1 MKLPIDDFLPASQGE
16 RLPPVKTLTP
26 EKKPRPLSKA
36 GPLPKRIERHIQ
48 KQKSFWKP
56 ILWMLGIFFLSSGV
70 VVGLG
75 IGILNQY
82 LDLLPTI
89 PYLENYSPWMPS
101 RMFSGHPEGE
111 LIADFFNDR
120 QNREMAPLFEMPK
133 NLIDA
138 VVTLE
143 DIRFYKHFGIDLR
156 GFIRAAIYDLKTGTR
171 DQGGSTLTMQLAE
184 DLILNKLL
192 PYQLPQTSAKAF
204 IQKIYEILLSL
215 QIEKRYTKNEILE
228 IYLNQAFM
236 GSNIYGVANAAEF
249 YFGKPIS
256 DLNLK
261 ECALFAGMLQA
272 PNAFSPVKHPEK
284 AQKRTELVLRVMKR
298 EGVITE
304 EEYRLAAAEPFN
316 LKTDM
321 ARRPQI
327 AKYPYFSETVHRQL
341 ANRQIQNKEGLPIE
355 IYGQGVDIYTT
366 IDIAMQE
373 AAEAALRRGI
383 IAHEQRRRAIGGR
396 NWGHPTYRAA
406 NSYLTAN
413 VLKAGIEYDAKTV
426 SDYDPNSR
434 SINVELPNV
443 QGGEGPFPIPVDL
456 DSTWLDEFD
465 LLKRGYFIRVA
476 AIEGENGTLEWKL
489 AKDRYVQGS
498 LVAVQPTTGKVLA
511 IAGGFDYNDAENGGQ
526 FIRAIQSVT
535 LQPGSAFKPLLY
547 SCALSAPAP
556 NRQWTIASLLKDEER
571 DFWRGWTPRNFE
583 GQYYGLIP
591 MRFALVHS
599 LNSASVWLLDNF
611 MGSRSDGIKYFQ
623 RFCKNVFDLNIDKP
637 DLSIALGTSGTTP
650 MELTQAYS
658 VLANRGNFVEL
669 HTVERIY
676 QRKDSLSRTSQSNYP
691 ALLYEFKQPYLNVQ
705 RMTPEAAYLTT
716 FMMRGVVD
724 EGTGAPAKDLPFY
737 CVGKTGTTDD
747 CVYAW
752 FAGYTN
758 DLLCVVY
765 LGYDDFGLS
774 LGRKMTGSKVA
785 LPVWMDF
792 MEQTNTIHPEL
803 FGEIPPPDKIVFRTI
818 NQKTGGLVDPD
829 NPDKVNPDFILTPF
843 VEGTEPV
850 NTPSSPIRKRTDP
863 YQSDANKIILSDAF
877 NAGY

>member
-1 MKLPIDDFLPASQGE
+1 MKQPFDDSLPPSLGE

-26 EKKPRPLSKA
+26 EKKSRPLAKPR
-36 GPLPKRIERHIQ
+36 PLPKRVEKHIQ

-56 ILWMLGIFFLSSGV
+56 ILWMLGIFFLTSGV
-70 VVGLG
+70 VVGVG

-101 RMFSGHPEGE
+101 RMFSGQPEGV

-133 NLIDA
+133 NLINA

-156 GFIRAAIYDLKTGTR
+156 GFVRAAVYDLKTGTR

-192 PYQLPQTSAKAF
+192 PYQLPQTGAKAF
-204 IQKIYEILLSL
+204 VQKIYEVLLSL

-228 IYLNQAFM
+228 IYFNQAFL
-236 GSNIYGVANAAEF
+236 GANIYGVANAAEF
-249 YFGKPIS
+249 YFGKHIS
-256 DLNLK
+256 DLDLK

-272 PNAFSPVKHPEK
+272 PNAFSPVRHPDK
-284 AQKRTELVLRVMKR
+284 AQQRTELVLRVMKR

-304 EEYRLAAAEPFN
+304 EEYQQAAAEPFN
-316 LKTDM
+316 LKTEI

-341 ANRQIQNKEGLPIE
+341 MNRQIQNKDGLPIE

-366 IDIAMQE
+366 IDIPLQE
-373 AAEAALRRGI
+373 AAEAALHQGI
-383 IAHEQRRRAIGGR
+383 IAHEQRRRANGGR
-396 NWGHPTYRAA
+396 NWGGPGYRGA
-406 NSYLTAN
+406 NSFLTSN
-413 VLKAGIEYDAKTV
+413 VLKAGIEYDAKTE
-426 SDYDPNSR
+426 SDFDPNSHT
-434 SINVELPNV
+434 IDVTLPNV
-443 QGGEGPFPIPVDL
+443 QDGAGPFHVPVDL
-456 DSTWLDEFD
+456 NATWLDEFD
-465 LLKRGYFIRVA
+465 LLKKGYFIRVLA
-476 AIEGENGTLEWKL
+476 VEGENSTIELKL
-489 AKDRYVQGS
+489 AKDSYVQGA
-498 LVAVQPTTGKVLA
+498 LVAVQPSTGKVLA
-511 IAGGFDYNDAENGGQ
+511 VAGGYDYNDAENGGQ

-547 SCALSAPAP
+547 SCALSAP
-556 NRQWTIASLLKDEER
+556 NRNWTVASLLKDEKR
-571 DFWRGWTPRNFE
+571 DFWRGWTPQNFE
-583 GQYYGLIP
+583 GQYYGLVP

-611 MGSRSDGIKYFQ
+611 MGSRSDGIKYLQ
-623 RFCKNVFDLNIDKP
+623 RFCKNVFDLRIEKP
-637 DLSIALGTSGTTP
+637 DLSVALGTSGMTP

-676 QRKDSLSRTSQSNYP
+676 QRKDSMNKDPQRNYST
-691 ALLYEFKQPYLNVQ
+691 LLYEFKQPYLNVQ
-705 RMTPEAAYLTT
+705 RMTPETAYITT

-737 CVGKTGTTDD
+737 CVGKTGTTNDYI
-747 CVYAW
+747 YAW

-765 LGYDDFGLS
+765 LGYDDFGQS

-792 MEQTNTIHPEL
+792 MEKANSIHPEL
-803 FGEIPPPDKIVFRTI
+803 FGEIPPPDNIVMRTV
-818 NQKTGGLVDPD
+818 NQKTGALV
-829 NPDKVNPDFILTPF
+829 NPENIDKNNPDFHSMPF
-843 VEGTEPV
+843 IKGTEPV
-850 NTPSSPIRKRTDP
+850 KPAPTTGRKRADP
-863 YQSDANKIILSDAF
+863 YQSETNKIILSDALS
-877 NAGY
+877 AEY